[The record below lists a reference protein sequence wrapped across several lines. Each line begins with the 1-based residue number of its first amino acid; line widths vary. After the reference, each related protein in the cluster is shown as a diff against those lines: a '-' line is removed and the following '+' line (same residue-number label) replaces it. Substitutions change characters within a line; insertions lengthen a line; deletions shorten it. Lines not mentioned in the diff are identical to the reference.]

1 MLILTCSTQLLRL
14 EGLLRK
20 SLPFTLP
27 VYGAVMNINRGNPGE
42 YEVVVDSWPEFGAI
56 LARRRGEVAAGDM
69 LWGAWGAHSDHGVCQ
84 GASWLGTGGA
94 GAHLGQELGC
104 WRMLGA
110 GMRLG
115 SGVTVSSLSPL
126 HLELLNKTWP
136 YGGTA
141 RSRRYLADLLER
153 FPHLCLQD
161 AAGQP
166 LCWALT
172 DQFGAGTH
180 GYTLPAHRRRGL
192 MQAALTFAARRAQN
206 RGFPTYG

>member
-14 EGLLRK
+14 EGILRK

-42 YEVVVDSWPEFGAI
+42 YEVVVDSWPEFGAV
-56 LARRRGEVAAGDM
+56 LARRRGEVAAGVGCG
-69 LWGAWGAHSDHGVCQ
+69 GAWVAHCDHGVCQ
-84 GASWLGTGGA
+84 GGHWGALCWGIGSA
-94 GAHLGQELGC
+94 GAYWRQELG
-104 WRMLGA
+104 
-110 GMRLG
+110 
-115 SGVTVSSLSPL
+115 GVTVSSLSPL
-126 HLELLNKTWP
+126 HVELLNKTWP
-136 YGGTA
+136 YGGNA
-141 RSRRYLADLLER
+141 RSRGYLADLLER

-180 GYTLPAHRRRGL
+180 GYTLPTHRRRGL

>member
-1 MLILTCSTQLLRL
+1 
-14 EGLLRK
+14 
-20 SLPFTLP
+20 

-42 YEVVVDSWPEFGAI
+42 YEVVVDSWPEFGAV
-56 LARRRGEVAAGDM
+56 LARRRGEVAAGHRGGAWVGDSDR
-69 LWGAWGAHSDHGVCQ
+69 GAWGGVSSA
-84 GASWLGTGGA
+84 GSWS
-94 GAHLGQELGC
+94 QVV
-104 WRMLGA
+104 
-110 GMRLG
+110 LG

-126 HLELLNKTWP
+126 HVELLNKTWP
-136 YGGTA
+136 YGGNA
-141 RSRRYLADLLER
+141 RSRTYLADLLER

-161 AAGQP
+161 ASGQP

-180 GYTLPAHRRRGL
+180 GYTVPSQRRRGL

>member
-1 MLILTCSTQLLRL
+1 
-14 EGLLRK
+14 
-20 SLPFTLP
+20 

-42 YEVVVDSWPEFGAI
+42 YEVVLDSWPEFGAI

-69 LWGAWGAHSDHGVCQ
+69 LWGAWVAQSDHGVCQ
-84 GASWLGTGGA
+84 VGLGGSVQLLA
-94 GAHLGQELGC
+94 GHK
-104 WRMLGA
+104 
-110 GMRLG
+110 LG